1 MQKYCHA
8 EVKLQIVLVFNAF
21 NFMASN
27 LLDAGEESKSVTFQC
42 PGGIGDANM
51 CSQINIAF

>member
-27 LLDAGEESKSVTFQC
+27 LLEGEESKSVTFQS

-51 CSQINIAF
+51 CS